1 VSERTVVV
9 TAGTKGIGKAVAQR
23 FEAAGDRV
31 VAPGHADL
39 DVTDEG
45 AVASFFADVGDV
57 DVLVANAGIGL
68 SAPVPKMR
76 LEDWN
81 RQQEV
86 NATGTFLGIRAAL
99 PGMIARDR
107 GRIVAIS
114 SIAGVHGGKYI
125 AGYSASKHAVV
136 GLIKSVALEVAG
148 TGVTA
153 NAVCPAYVRT
163 AMSQRATDGIVARTG
178 SSAEEAE
185 AMLGE
190 MSALG
195 RLIEPDEVAFAA
207 AFLAA
212 PEAGAI
218 NGQTLVI
225 DGGGVAL

>member
-1 VSERTVVV
+1 MSERTVVV